1 MTDNKKEETLYLS
14 GQTLTEM
21 LQAVQGRGADFRFQA
36 TGISM
41 IPAIRPGD
49 TITLS
54 QPRER
59 APRKGEIAAFIQPN
73 TGRLLVH
80 RIRKVAGK
88 HFIIKGDNINS
99 QAVKVPGENIV
110 GIVTAIHRENK
121 ARFWPNRNL
130 YPLWSGLYA
139 CAYLLWVKITGLL
152 RKSIRSLRE

>member
-1 MTDNKKEETLYLS
+1 MTENKKDESLYLS

-41 IPAIRPGD
+41 IPAIKPGD

-54 QPRER
+54 QAGKI

-80 RIRKVAGK
+80 RIHKVTGK

-99 QAVKVPGENIV
+99 QTNKVPGENIV
-110 GIVTAIHRENK
+110 GIVTAILRENK
-121 ARFWPNRNL
+121 ARYWPNRNFNP
-130 YPLWSGLYA
+130 YWSGLYTH
-139 CAYLLWVKITGLL
+139 CYLLWVKITGLL